1 MKITLSGYDFN
12 RIMRTCRPAIDKTG
26 LRDVLSCIEFRCK
39 DGRGVASAC
48 DGFAMAQC
56 CFSYE
61 GDDGVFLLRS
71 HRTVSN
77 DTDVSIMISANGK
90 KISVSDGTEIIT
102 RDNVVAEYIN
112 LGNVVAEHETKE
124 KRATFT
130 INAAR
135 LRKILNSFSGIND
148 AVLFEIRGDLDAVIM
163 RNVDTYAL
171 LLPVR
176 CNERRNVARFER
188 PVFDEANEAGE
199 EGGTP

>member
-1 MKITLSGYDFN
+1 MKITLTGYDFN

-71 HRTVSN
+71 HRSVSN
-77 DTDVSIMISANGK
+77 DAVITIRTSVNGN
-90 KISVSDGTEIIT
+90 KISVSDGTETFI
-102 RDNVVAEYIN
+102 RHNVNAEYIN
-112 LGNVVAEHETKE
+112 LGNIVAGLETKK

-130 INAAR
+130 ISAGR
-135 LRKILNSFSGIND
+135 LRKILNSFSATDN
-148 AVLFEIRGDLDAVIM
+148 AVFFEIRGDLDAVVM
-163 RNVDTYAL
+163 RSLDTFAL
-171 LLPVR
+171 VLPVR
-176 CNERRNVARFER
+176 CSEKRNVAKFER

-199 EGGTP
+199 EGGAL